1 MNREEFIKKIYS
13 RNYVNK
19 MVSKVKLLGSKSNI
33 NPYDLMIVRLIT
45 SLVLFCLC
53 LYSLDY
59 GYIYNVNTLD
69 NWLHILPSNEIEAY
83 KRGYIQAINDLIL

>member
-45 SLVLFCLC
+45 SLVIFCLC

-59 GYIYNVNTLD
+59 GYIIGPIATIIYYFIFQEMVLD
-69 NWLHILPSNEIEAY
+69 RKITYLNIH
-83 KRGYIQAINDLIL
+83 KH